1 MPSQQPR
8 CGKASGI
15 FKEKYSVYMS
25 CRIIPCVFFSFAIAI
40 CFFVGGCTSNP
51 RPYNPEVI
59 RSIELTRL
67 SNQLEASGARV
78 TRTGE
83 WMRVILFSDDL
94 FNPHSANFVAMHP
107 RVLNALAK
115 LMKNLETVSVRVSAY
130 TDAEPTQLQNKSLS
144 TAQAQTVADYV
155 WSKGLDARM
164 FYSVGYGF
172 DSAHTNLFGSYS
184 QRLKRRVEV
193 EFEYLPLLS
202 SVAY

>member
-1 MPSQQPR
+1 MHIPD
-8 CGKASGI
+8 
-15 FKEKYSVYMS
+15 
-25 CRIIPCVFFSFAIAI
+25 RIISYMFMVAIAI
-40 CFFVGGCTSNP
+40 CFFVAGCTSNP

-67 SNQLEASGARV
+67 SKELEACGAARV

-83 WMRVILFSDDL
+83 WVRVILFSDNL
-94 FNPHSANFVAMHP
+94 FNPHSANFISAHP
-107 RVLNALAK
+107 KVLNALAR

-130 TDAEPTQLQNKSLS
+130 TDAEPTQLLNKSLS

-164 FYSVGYGF
+164 FYSVGFGV
-172 DSAHTNLFGSYS
+172 DSAYSNLFGRYS

-193 EFEYLPLLS
+193 EFQYLPLLS